1 MTAMRDVWGTHLVE
15 LCRRDRWTCVID
27 GDLANSTKADMVAKA
42 MPERFIQGGIAEQNL
57 VGVAAGMTT
66 LGWKPWLSS
75 FTVFLTHRAI
85 DQVRM
90 VVAQTNAPVKVV
102 ASYSGLLTGL
112 TGRTHCDVEDLAIMR
127 AMPAMTVLAPAD
139 NAELV
144 AMMDWANSYDGPVY
158 LRIARDDAPDVLP
171 EGYEWRLGEPVVLR
185 EGADVTIVGTGVE
198 SGRALAAAD
207 LMAADGIEA
216 QVVHV
221 GSLKPVD
228 LAALVASLGPA
239 GLVVTAEEHAI
250 EGGLGGLVAEAMA
263 TYASGK
269 RLARIGIE
277 GWSQSAANDWLL
289 DAYGLSAAQVA
300 ERVRRELA

>member
-90 VVAQTNAPVKVV
+90 VVAQTNAPVKVIG
-102 ASYSGLLTGL
+102 SYSGLLTGL

-144 AMMDWANSYDGPVY
+144 AMMDWANGHDGPVY

-185 EGADVTIVGTGVE
+185 EGADVTMVGTGVE
-198 SGRALAAAD
+198 SGRVLAAAD
-207 LMAADGIEA
+207 LLAADGIEA

-228 LAALVASLGPA
+228 LAALVASLGPS

-263 TYASGK
+263 THASGK

-289 DAYGLSAAQVA
+289 DAYGLSAAKVA

>member
-102 ASYSGLLTGL
+102 GSYSGLLTGL

-144 AMMDWANSYDGPVY
+144 AMMDWANGHDGPVY

-207 LMAADGIEA
+207 LLAADGIEA

-228 LAALVASLGPA
+228 LAALVASLGPS

-263 TYASGK
+263 THASGK

-289 DAYGLSAAQVA
+289 DTYGLSAAQVA

>member
-1 MTAMRDVWGTHLVE
+1 MTAMRDVWGSHLVE
-15 LCRRDRWTCVID
+15 LCRRDQWTCVID

-66 LGWKPWLSS
+66 VGWKPWLSS

-102 ASYSGLLTGL
+102 GSYSGLLTGL

-127 AMPAMTVLAPAD
+127 AMPAMTVLAPVD
-139 NAELV
+139 NRELV
-144 AMMDWANSYDGPVY
+144 QMMDWANDHAGPVY

-171 EGYEWRLGEPVVLR
+171 ESYELALGQPVVLR
-185 EGADVTIVGTGVE
+185 QGSDVTLVGTGLE
-198 SGRALAAAD
+198 SGRALAAAE
-207 LMAADGIEA
+207 LLAEDGINA
-216 QVVHV
+216 QVVHI
-221 GSLKPVD
+221 GCLKPAD
-228 LAALVASLGPA
+228 LEAIVRSLGS
-239 GLVVTAEEHAI
+239 GDVVVTAEEHAV
-250 EGGLGGLVAEAMA
+250 EGGLGGVVAEAMA
-263 TYASGK
+263 THASGK
-269 RLARIGIE
+269 RLVRIGIE
-277 GWSQSAANDWLL
+277 GWSQSAGNDWLL
-289 DAYGLSAAQVA
+289 DAYGLSAAKVA